1 MAGTPEIEWQFDVTD
16 FDPIQTWLGAQ
27 AERFGLSL
35 TPQGTAGQVDVYF
48 DTADWRFHR
57 ASIALRVRR
66 RGATAEATLKTF
78 GLVEGGA
85 RHRHEISEAIRAP
98 ARATAVVLA
107 RRLTTLPGPV
117 GERIRSVS
125 PGLPPARLFE
135 ARVERRVFLART
147 PDADFAEIA
156 FDTVQVVGDP
166 KRAPLMLLRLEVEAK
181 AADPSALDA
190 FVTALREECGL
201 APANASKFELGL
213 KMGGLHPGYAPYLG
227 APATEAELIALAG
240 AAPSIG
246 LLAFTVLRERFGQ
259 FIANEPGARMGDDV
273 EFVHDM
279 RVATRRLRAAMG
291 LFEPFLPHR
300 ALALREELRW
310 IAGALGAVRDLDV
323 QIDHLT
329 HAMPEPAGEPAQ
341 FQAYEG
347 ILSVLRSQRLAAR
360 RLLLQALNSDR
371 YARLESGFEELLRS
385 GPHKAA
391 IAARPAPK
399 VLPGLI
405 HDRYRKARKAGDD
418 LNENSPPASYH
429 ALRIRVKRLRYALEF
444 SHPVFGAGVDE
455 YLPNVLA
462 LQDILGGYQD
472 AEVAIAHMR
481 ALSLSN
487 EAFISPQM
495 VFALGEMSQQRAEQ
509 AEALRAQFP
518 GAWSKVTGKEWKRLR
533 AGLG

>member
-1 MAGTPEIEWQFDVTD
+1 MPGTPEIEWQFDVTD
-16 FDPIQTWLGAQ
+16 FDPIQVWLDAQ
-27 AERFGLSL
+27 AKRFGLTLHS
-35 TPQGTAGQVDVYF
+35 QGTVSQVDVYF

-57 ASIALRVRR
+57 ASTALRVRR
-66 RGATAEATLKTF
+66 RGATVESTLKTF

-98 ARATAVVLA
+98 ARASAAVLA
-107 RRLTTLPGPV
+107 GRLSALPGPV
-117 GERIRSVS
+117 GERIRAVA
-125 PGLPPARLFE
+125 PDLPLARLFE
-135 ARVERRVFLART
+135 ARVERRVFLVKSAGM
-147 PDADFAEIA
+147 DIVEIA

-166 KRAPLMLLRLEVEAK
+166 KRAPLALLRLEVEAK
-181 AADPSALDA
+181 TADAGALET
-190 FVTALREECGL
+190 FVAALRDECSL

-213 KMGGLHPGYAPYLG
+213 KMGGLHPGHAPYLG
-227 APATEAELIALAG
+227 APATEAELVALAG

-246 LLAFTVLRERFGQ
+246 LLAYTVMRERFGQ

-291 LFEPFLPHR
+291 LFEPFLPRR
-300 ALALREELRW
+300 AQALREELRW

-323 QIDHLT
+323 QIEHLT
-329 HAMPEPAGEPAQ
+329 HAMPDPAGQPAQ

-347 ILSVLRSQRLAAR
+347 ILSVLRGQHLAAR
-360 RLLLQALNSDR
+360 RLLLEALNSER
-371 YARLESGFEELLRS
+371 YARLEGGFEELLRA

-391 IAARPAPK
+391 IAVRPAPK

-405 HDRYRKARKAGDD
+405 LDRYRKARKAGDD
-418 LNENSPPASYH
+418 LDENSPPTSYH

-444 SHPVFGAGVDE
+444 SHPVFRAAVDE

-481 ALSLSN
+481 ALSMSN
-487 EAFISPQM
+487 EAFISPSM
-495 VFALGEMSQQRAEQ
+495 VFTLGEMSQQRAEQ

-518 GAWSKVTGKEWKRLR
+518 AAWSKITGKEWKRLR
-533 AGLG
+533 AGLA